1 MNATTT
7 HAPTTAPTATP
18 TRAAND
24 AIANTEHLRREAEY
38 LALRELAAKAQRLD
52 RQIQRERSY
61 ASLRYAG

>member
-7 HAPTTAPTATP
+7 HTQTAAMTASA

-24 AIANTEHLRREAEY
+24 ALANTEHLRREAEY
-38 LALRELAAKAQRLD
+38 LALRELAAKAERLD

-61 ASLRYAG
+61 ATLRYAG

>member
-7 HAPTTAPTATP
+7 HTPTAAMSATP
-18 TRAAND
+18 APAAND
-24 AIANTEHLRREAEY
+24 AVADAEHLRREAEH

-61 ASLRYAG
+61 AALRYAG